1 VFIYL
6 MMEFGGGFRIHPPF
20 ARFWA
25 LALPCFVFCLLCETR
40 RMREAGSLCENAAW
54 TTLEADGPGEVPM
67 IRKKRVVG
75 SCKVHF

>member
-54 TTLEADGPGEVPM
+54 TSLEADGPGEVPM
-67 IRKKRVVG
+67 FGKMGVVG
-75 SCKVHF
+75 CCKVLF